1 MRKFLARS
9 GMYIALLF
17 SWIDTC
23 YAVDTYRYVHV
34 SIDSVWTIF
43 LFLLAFVLA
52 PIVLMG
58 ALVWYSARRKKNLK
72 KEQSVVA
79 ESEK

>member
-1 MRKFLARS
+1 MHKFLARS
-9 GMYIALLF
+9 GMYIVLLL

-43 LFLLAFVLA
+43 LFLLAFVLT

-58 ALVWYSARRKKNLK
+58 ALVWYSARRKNNFK
-72 KEQSVVA
+72 KAQSIEA